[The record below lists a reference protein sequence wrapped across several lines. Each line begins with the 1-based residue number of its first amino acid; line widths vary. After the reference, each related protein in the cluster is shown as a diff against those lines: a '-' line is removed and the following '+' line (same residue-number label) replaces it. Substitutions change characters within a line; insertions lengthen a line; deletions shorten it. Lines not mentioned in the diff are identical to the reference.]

1 MILCDIGN
9 TTFHFFDTKKQIS
22 QRIFLDET
30 IDSKYKNKKIYYISV
45 NGKATKKLKSF
56 CKKCVD
62 VSKFFSF
69 NTQYVGM
76 GIDRKVACSL
86 FENAIIVDSGSAIT
100 VDVMQNS
107 QHLGG
112 FILPG
117 LRALKEF
124 YPRISKKLEI
134 EFDKKVNLDD
144 LPQNTRSAVSYAV
157 LQSIVL
163 PIENEIKKYEK
174 LPCIITGGNG
184 KFLSKLIPNSQYK
197 KHLLFESMKEIIDAN
212 NSTTKG

>member
-9 TTFHFFDTKKQIS
+9 TTFHFFDTKKETS
-22 QRIFLDET
+22 QRIFLDEA
-30 IDSKYKNKKIYYISV
+30 IPSLYAKKKIYYISV
-45 NGKATKKLKSF
+45 NNKATKKLKSS
-56 CKKCVD
+56 CKKSID
-62 VSKFFSF
+62 LSKYLSF
-69 NTQYVGM
+69 ETQYTGM

-86 FENAIIVDSGSAIT
+86 YENAIIVDSGSAIT
-100 VDVMQNS
+100 VDVMQNA

-134 EFDKKVNLDD
+134 QFDKKVNLEH
-144 LPQNTRSAVSYAV
+144 LPQNTRSAISYAV

-163 PIENEIKKYEK
+163 PIQNEMKKYEN
-174 LPCIITGGNG
+174 LPCIITGGDG
-184 KFLSKLIPNSQYK
+184 KFLSKLIPNSEYK

-212 NSTTKG
+212 NSITKR